1 MQLPTAKE
9 ACLLLR
15 QSLFWKKK
23 AIYFRRSKER
33 FPTWFSPSSDL
44 PLLLFPLPKKTFAKN
59 PCRTLL
65 RKWKEKGIDLFIP
78 CHCHSVLGH
87 PVAFSVRFVFGL
99 ELAVPSWKWSR
110 FLCRPK
116 SIGTMGP
123 TNIFLKLHSYFRTII
138 ILDILHHFNDWKLDD
153 YFFLWKQRGIR
164 NSNLILKH
172 YLTPLWHFIQE
183 RKRGATQ
190 HHSQDRVV
198 AAA

>member
-9 ACLLLR
+9 ACYFYGRVSFEKRKPYILDDQKKDFLHDFHLL
-15 QSLFWKKK
+15 QTCLFS
-23 AIYFRRSKER
+23 F
-33 FPTWFSPSSDL
+33 
-44 PLLLFPLPKKTFAKN
+44 LFPHSEKKTFAKN

-78 CHCHSVLGH
+78 CHCHSVVLGH

-138 ILDILHHFNDWKLDD
+138 ILGSLHHFNYWKVDD
-153 YFFLWKQRGIR
+153 YFFCENRG
-164 NSNLILKH
+164 
-172 YLTPLWHFIQE
+172 
-183 RKRGATQ
+183 
-190 HHSQDRVV
+190 V
-198 AAA
+198 

>member
-9 ACLLLR
+9 ACYFYGRVSFEKRKPYILDDQKKDFLHDFHLL
-15 QSLFWKKK
+15 QTCLFS
-23 AIYFRRSKER
+23 F
-33 FPTWFSPSSDL
+33 
-44 PLLLFPLPKKTFAKN
+44 LFPP
-59 PCRTLL
+59 L
-65 RKWKEKGIDLFIP
+65 RKKNICKKPVPHSVEEMKGKRDWFIYRP

-87 PVAFSVRFVFGL
+87 PVNFSVRFVFGL

-116 SIGTMGP
+116 SIGTTWP
-123 TNIFLKLHSYFRTII
+123 TNIFLKLYSYFKTVI
-138 ILDILHHFNDWKLDD
+138 ILHHFNNWKLDNS
-153 YFFLWKQRGIR
+153 FLWKQRVIR
-164 NSNLILKH
+164 NSSLILKH
-172 YLTPLWHFIQE
+172 YLIPLWHFIQE